1 MKADIR
7 KSLEYNQKKTKEN
20 QRMKTVLITGGAGY
34 VGSSAAKAFS
44 ENGYRVIVLDN
55 LIYGH
60 KEFVQWGNFIEG
72 DIGDTSLLESL
83 FSNYKIDM
91 VSHFAAFAYVGESV
105 KNPQK
110 YYDNNLVKALTLLNH
125 ALKNDVKVFQFSS
138 TCATYGN
145 PTHIPITESH
155 GQKPFTPYGKSKFFF
170 EEILRDAAFSYNI
183 RFSIL
188 RYFNAAGADPGG
200 KIGEDHTPET
210 HLIPLV
216 LDAASERRSHIE
228 IFGTDYDT
236 PDGTCIRDYIH
247 VTDLAAAHVLAAEK
261 TYDAESTIFNLG
273 NGNGFSVRE
282 VIESARSITGRNIR
296 VIEGNRREGD
306 PAKLIGSSDKIMA
319 ELGWQPKYASLN
331 KIIETAWTW
340 HQKRFQDH

>member
-1 MKADIR
+1 
-7 KSLEYNQKKTKEN
+7 
-20 QRMKTVLITGGAGY
+20 MKT
-34 VGSSAAKAFS
+34 
-44 ENGYRVIVLDN
+44 
-55 LIYGH
+55 
-60 KEFVQWGNFIEG
+60 NFIEG

-105 KNPQK
+105 KNPRK
-110 YYDNNLVKALTLLNH
+110 YYDNNLVKALTLLNQ
-125 ALKNDVKVFQFSS
+125 ALENDVKVFQFSS

-145 PTHIPITESH
+145 P
-155 GQKPFTPYGKSKFFF
+155 
-170 EEILRDAAFSYNI
+170 AFSYNI

-216 LDAASERRSHIE
+216 LDAASERRPHIE

-247 VTDLAAAHVLAAEK
+247 VTDLAAAHALAAEK

-282 VIESARSITGRNIR
+282 VIESARAITGRNIR

-306 PAKLIGSSDKIMA
+306 PAKLVGSSAKIMT
-319 ELGWQPKYASLN
+319 ELGWKPKYASLERGRIN
-331 KIIETAWTW
+331 SK
-340 HQKRFQDH
+340 